1 MKQFYWSAVCLVCLF
16 SFQKRVIAQDAL
28 LSLAVLDSLPATHHF
43 KAKQT
48 ELTSIVKLDV
58 SFQRL
63 RKVPAKILQCVN
75 LQYLAL
81 HYNQIQELPLE
92 FIRLQQLQVLYIGY
106 GVNYE
111 KVIPILAN
119 LPHLK
124 KVVFHDD
131 LPNEAS
137 QERIRQRLPGVAIYF
152 YDV

>member
-1 MKQFYWSAVCLVCLF
+1 M
-16 SFQKRVIAQDAL
+16 AQDTL
-28 LSLAVLDSLPATHHF
+28 LSLAVLDSLPAALDL
-43 KAKQT
+43 KSKQID
-48 ELTSIVKLDV
+48 LSAVVKLDV

-63 RKVPAKILQCVN
+63 RKVPSKILKCIN

-81 HYNQIQELPLE
+81 HYNQIQQLPLE